1 MKASTWI
8 AALALGMV
16 SVTAVANV
24 DKVGQ
29 ILKQQHEIRRESEVS
44 TGEYARFGSQALERM
59 HVAQDRIFELLDD
72 VSTVDQLDPDRKVEL
87 FNALEEVKAVI
98 NENEDNRQE
107 CWRERKLGTTMRTTR
122 CATVAEM
129 RAVRENTR
137 DYLDSP
143 TMCSGDCGSGKSLEG
158 GF

>member
-8 AALALGMV
+8 AALVLGLV

-44 TGEYARFGSQALERM
+44 TGEYARFGSRALGRM
-59 HVAQDRIFELLDD
+59 HSAQDRIFDLLDD
-72 VSTVDQLDPDRKVEL
+72 VSTVDQLGPDQKVEL

-98 NENEDNRQE
+98 SENEDNRQE
-107 CWRERKLGTTMRTTR
+107 CWRERKVGTTLRTTR
-122 CATVAEM
+122 CATIAEM
-129 RAVRENTR
+129 RAVREDTR
-137 DYLDSP
+137 SYLDSP
-143 TMCSGDCGSGKSLEG
+143 ATCSGDCGSGKGLEG
-158 GF
+158 SL